1 MNTKDFVVLPWGKP
15 GNTVKLKYNLI
26 PFLYHSG
33 VFRNTKSF
41 LSKNAQELRME
52 KVQLELENQQMEK
65 TLQEFQSARSKGKE
79 ERESSGYRWKSG
91 QVGKLGNQ
99 SLMMSQNKGNII
111 KLSAGKVK
119 LKLLKEQL
127 QEPVKPPLNYKM
139 ANPESEK
146 SKIKGKV
153 CGQCENKAAVLVCLE
168 CGEDYCLGCFAKIHQ
183 KGALKLHRTTLL
195 QAKSQIL
202 SNVLDVAHRFI
213 KEVNPV
219 EPSGDNH
226 STKEISKS
234 QNKPKSLLIQGSNSG
249 VEVPTTKRAECSNPK
264 DRLFCE
270 GSFDEEA
277 SAQSFQEALNQW
289 RTGHQDDNEKQNLHA
304 VKADSLE
311 ECEVQT
317 NLKIWREPLNIEFK
331 EDSLSYMEKLWLKK
345 HRRTPQEQLRNMLL
359 DTFIPQCKTASEA
372 QCSQIESDEDS
383 DVEETKVQHPEL
395 FLPVEE
401 LNRERPEPSLKIV
414 ELDDTYEEEF
424 EEPGDIVPYK
434 VELADADSQRSYTF
448 HDYQNTFLY
457 ETDIHQHHVFT
468 KGKTDLLHLHLN
480 TSSSY
485 CKNNSKA
492 GTSNAEFD
500 IIVDPDVY
508 SPAIEKLG
516 ESSFSERNF
525 KEKKIDME
533 SNQKSG
539 DSCVSLESKDSL
551 PSIDL
556 EKPSIKEQLSQDIKE
571 SLEFNNRHERP
582 NFEDS
587 KTTES
592 PLLLQ
597 EIALRSKP
605 ITEQYQGLERFF
617 VFDKNER
624 LNFLSSH
631 SLECS
636 YSSTRITIAG
646 DREWIPDRSIS
657 AYPDN
662 AVALGVLQ
670 SAQNPSTSRTQQ
682 KMGQISQRPSTA
694 NLPLS
699 NSVKKSSSCLVS
711 SHPRSRSATAR
722 PLSRAASEISEIEY
736 IDITDHTEPFL
747 DGTADQQTL
756 ESLEKELNVLRNF
769 ADPSEKLYSLTSEE
783 LPAFNNHSLNISQ
796 TTLDFR
802 KTSSARR
809 LCAVEEWSSSERD
822 TKTQSLLTLSE
833 SSTDEEEEDFLE
845 KQHVIM
851 LPWS

>member
-15 GNTVKLKYNLI
+15 GNSVKLKYNLI

-33 VFRNTKSF
+33 VFRNIKSF

-79 ERESSGYRWKSG
+79 ERESSRYHWKSG

-139 ANPESEK
+139 ANPSESEK

-195 QAKSQIL
+195 Q
-202 SNVLDVAHRFI
+202 
-213 KEVNPV
+213 
-219 EPSGDNH
+219 
-226 STKEISKS
+226 
-234 QNKPKSLLIQGSNSG
+234 

-304 VKADSLE
+304 AKADSLE

-345 HRRTPQEQLRNMLL
+345 HRRTPQEQLRNMLP

-372 QCSQIESDEDS
+372 QCFQIESDEDS
-383 DVEETKVQHPEL
+383 DVEETEAQHPEL

-401 LNRERPEPSLKIV
+401 LNIERPEPSLKIV

-468 KGKTDLLHLHLN
+468 KGKTDLSHLHLN

-556 EKPSIKEQLSQDIKE
+556 KKPSIKEQLSQDTKE

-711 SHPRSRSATAR
+711 SHPRSRSAAAR